1 MKKLFV
7 SVSLG
12 SMMAVAAFGAS
23 WSGTISDSMC
33 GAKHADA
40 SEKSQKCVE
49 ACVKEHGAAPVL
61 VVGDKIY
68 KFSDDSKDKVMAH
81 LGHKVTVNGKL
92 SGDTITVK
100 SIKM

>member
-7 SVSLG
+7 SVSFG

-33 GAKHADA
+33 GAKHAGATAAD
-40 SEKSQKCVE
+40 QKCVE
-49 ACVKEHGAAPVL
+49 GCVKEHGAAPVL

-81 LGHKVTVNGKL
+81 LGQKVTVSGKL
-92 SGDTITVK
+92 TGDTITVK
-100 SIKM
+100 SVKM